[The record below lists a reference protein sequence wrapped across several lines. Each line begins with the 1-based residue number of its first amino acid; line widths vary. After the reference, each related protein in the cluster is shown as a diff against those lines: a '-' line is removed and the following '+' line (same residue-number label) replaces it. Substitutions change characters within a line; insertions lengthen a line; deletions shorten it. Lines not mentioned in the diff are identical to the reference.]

1 MRPHPYLRAY
11 MAGITLP
18 TMLLMIAMTVFT
30 LTRVVYDVAVPL
42 ERIIVFPMAIVPN
55 LWGLW
60 NMLYVRLRS
69 PRYLSIGVYGA
80 LLPLLIAP
88 LAVTLTELTDFPV
101 PPFVVQAFPIGLPI
115 TMIVYYLLWKHV
127 VGFFNGVLGVA

>member
-1 MRPHPYLRAY
+1 MRSHPYLRAY

-18 TMLLMIAMTVFT
+18 TMFLMIAMTLFT
-30 LTRVVYDVAVPL
+30 LGRYIYDVAAPV

-55 LWGLW
+55 AWGVW

-69 PRYLSIGVYGA
+69 SRSIPIGLYGA

-88 LAVTLTELTDFPV
+88 LALTLAALTHFPV
-101 PPFVVQAFPIGLPI
+101 PPFVLHAFPIGLPI
-115 TMIVYYLLWKHV
+115 TMIVYYLVWKHI